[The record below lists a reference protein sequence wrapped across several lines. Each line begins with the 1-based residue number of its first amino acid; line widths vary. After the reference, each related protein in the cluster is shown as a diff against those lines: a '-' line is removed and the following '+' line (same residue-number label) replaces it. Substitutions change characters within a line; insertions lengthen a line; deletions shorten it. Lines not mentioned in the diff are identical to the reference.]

1 MAQERVLP
9 KKRNP
14 LLAPDKT
21 PEHSELVAKRR
32 LGQTHLA
39 VKPGQVGT
47 SNATKPENLGMFD
60 YAHLRAPLPENLKS
74 SEIFAPQPKQP
85 HPEAYF
91 LMRRSSDGYV
101 SATGMFKASFPWAKH
116 AEEQA
121 ERMHIKGLPITSH
134 DEVAGNVWIP
144 EDYALE
150 LAEDYGIGPWIRALL
165 DPAPVSS
172 GGDDKKSISPPP
184 KFIFKANGDTSLP
197 PPSATPRGRGRPR
210 ARSPSK
216 IAAPTKALSPRK
228 PRPSHTKSSKR
239 ANASSGEAARSSLQP
254 SIDDGASRA
263 DTESADEERHDEI
276 HEVDQKDKV
285 EESDKSEEKVTV
297 EVDSTIEVNGDTETT
312 HTKLTVEMPSGNPN
326 LPLPETTEEMIT
338 RAKEMVEEARKLEG
352 ESLRSGT
359 KRKAEELDDDD
370 DEEEDEEKDKELQP
384 AKKARLLE
392 KELKKQRVRSRALIG
407 IAATLAIGS
416 VLQFSMERDAV
427 ADFFPGPSFLM

>member
-1 MAQERVLP
+1 
-9 KKRNP
+9 
-14 LLAPDKT
+14 
-21 PEHSELVAKRR
+21 
-32 LGQTHLA
+32 
-39 VKPGQVGT
+39 
-47 SNATKPENLGMFD
+47 MFD

-91 LMRRSSDGYV
+91 LMVRSTNDTRHRTRANRLTPDQRRSSDGYV

-116 AEEQA
+116 SEEQA

-144 EDYALE
+144 EDYGRYPHLISYHTVLIYFPALE

-165 DPAPVSS
+165 DPTPVSS

-197 PPSATPRGRGRPR
+197 PPGATPRGRGRPR

-216 IAAPTKALSPRK
+216 IAAPTKAHSPRK

-254 SIDDGASRA
+254 SLDDGASRA
-263 DTESADEERHDEI
+263 DTESADEERHDEL
-276 HEVDQKDKV
+276 HEADQKDKV
-285 EESDKSEEKVTV
+285 EETDKFEEKVTV

-312 HTKLTVEMPSGNPN
+312 HTKLTVEMPSGSPN

-359 KRKAEELDDDD
+359 KRKADELDDD
-370 DEEEDEEKDKELQP
+370 DEEEDEEKDQELQP

-416 VLQFSMERDAV
+416 VLQLCMERGSG
-427 ADFFPGPSFLM
+427 ADFFPGPLFLM